1 MKFLLESGFSDPP
14 AMISPVTNPLRV
26 EFPYYLITRGT
37 RSIRPD
43 KLLRGM
49 VADHYCSGVPASAIP
64 YTGSDLGPV
73 GMMVKKT
80 S

>member
-1 MKFLLESGFSDPP
+1 VRNESGEEGEPEGFRVLKWED
-14 AMISPVTNPLRV
+14 LRV
-26 EFPYYLITRGT
+26 H
-37 RSIRPD
+37 